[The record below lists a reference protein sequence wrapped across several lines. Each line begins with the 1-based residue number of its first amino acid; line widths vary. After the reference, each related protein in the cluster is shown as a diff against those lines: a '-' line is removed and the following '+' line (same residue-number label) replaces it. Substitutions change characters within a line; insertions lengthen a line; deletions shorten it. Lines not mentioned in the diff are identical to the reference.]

1 MRSKLDLADAAP
13 ESAVRSQVDGLRER
27 ISSELQAR
35 GVSAPAAD
43 VLAGRVADDLK
54 GKSPNDYA
62 GTLDAVALGF
72 RAQSTLTDDLSQ
84 NAADLQ
90 EIERL
95 MGSFAGE
102 LTKLDEVLEVLAA
115 YLRRMRTALPAG
127 ASTILH

>member
-1 MRSKLDLADAAP
+1 M
-13 ESAVRSQVDGLRER
+13 
-27 ISSELQAR
+27 
-35 GVSAPAAD
+35 SAPAAD
-43 VLAGRVADDLK
+43 VRAGRVADDLK